1 MQVKEVMH
9 KGAEWRNVDT
19 PLAEI
24 AELMANKD
32 IGAVPIGE
40 NDRLVGM
47 ITDRDITCRAVARG
61 LDCREARARDILSED
76 IVYCNENQ
84 DLAEV
89 IDLMENK
96 QIRRVAVIN
105 EDKRLVGMVSMGD
118 LTHAA
123 SAQKSAEFAAS
134 VSAHH

>member
-1 MQVKEVMH
+1 MQVRDVMH
-9 KGAEWRNVDT
+9 KGAEWCNVDT
-19 PLAEI
+19 PLSEV

-61 LDCREARARDILSED
+61 LDCRETTAADILSSEL
-76 IVYCNENQ
+76 VYCKENQ

-89 IDLMENK
+89 IDLMESK
-96 QIRRVAVIN
+96 QIRRVPVIN
-105 EDKRLVGMVSMGD
+105 EDKRLMGMLSLGD
-118 LTHAA
+118 LTHAV
-123 SAQKSAEFAAS
+123 SEQKSAEFAAS

>member
-1 MQVKEVMH
+1 MQVRDVMH
-9 KGAEWRNVDT
+9 NGAEWCNVDT
-19 PLAEI
+19 PLSEI

-61 LDCREARARDILSED
+61 LDWRETTAADILSSEL
-76 IVYCNENQ
+76 VYCKENQ
-84 DLAEV
+84 DIAEV
-89 IDLMENK
+89 IDLMESK
-96 QIRRVAVIN
+96 QIRRVPVIN
-105 EDKRLVGMVSMGD
+105 EDKRLVGMLSLGD
-118 LTHAA
+118 LTHAV
-123 SAQKSAEFAAS
+123 SEQKSAEFSAS